1 MQRDLMVEPN
11 HQKGNWFEEERAAKN
26 LGLGNTAPGWYT
38 KIHCKKLSYTA
49 VKPFKDNRTDRL
61 YVRKA

>member
-1 MQRDLMVEPN
+1 L
-11 HQKGNWFEEERAAKN
+11 FEEERAAKN
-26 LGLGNTAPGWYT
+26 LGLRNTAPGWYI